1 MMEQEEASLSFN
13 SAAPAKEEKSAFEKA
28 LKARFKPDTVTQIL
42 DTLEKMQIPLPQ
54 DDTQYLT
61 SQEGVLIFSNRHGVM
76 LRIEKE
82 WGGIPD
88 DEGFLIGTAVRANDS
103 AWMLQPL
110 GAVKTGE
117 AVVEIIPGIHY
128 ESNDAE
134 SRKLYWKMWAD
145 GYSYWDDRID
155 NIGRLPKLPGPD
167 VAVIVDRLAA
177 SQLHSGLEAARRA
190 LEVLKGERNLYKYRS
205 PIRVEPSPNSDL
217 RQEWDQMVEEV
228 LKRKPS
234 IEGASKYDVESYEAF
249 KRDYKSF
256 WPDGQKAPDFVL
268 SEDKRL
274 MLHRTMSLLVADML
288 KGNTKSREALGAED
302 PQEILWGDLKKAFQD
317 AWPNPQKMGEFWTKV
332 LAAKDE
338 GRLVTGWNEL
348 HSNDPYNK
356 TTKAQQAA
364 AAYAELS
371 EAIGGR
377 AKVLDGGRRQATP
390 DLA

>member
-1 MMEQEEASLSFN
+1 MMEEKDAPLPFNDAAS
-13 SAAPAKEEKSAFEKA
+13 AKEEPTAFEKA
-28 LKARFKPDTVTQIL
+28 LKARFKPGTVKEIINTI
-42 DTLEKMQIPLPQ
+42 EKLQVPLPR
-54 DDTQYLT
+54 DDTQFLT

-128 ESNDAE
+128 EKNDAE
-134 SRKLYWKMWAD
+134 SRRLYWKMWSD
-145 GYSYWDDRID
+145 GYTYWDDRID

-177 SQLHSGLEAARRA
+177 TPLSSGVEAARRA
-190 LEVLKGERNLYKYRS
+190 LEILKGEKNLYKYRS
-205 PIRVEPSPNSDL
+205 PIRVEPSPNAEL
-217 RQEWDQMVEEV
+217 KQEWDQLVEEV

-234 IEGASKYDVESYEAF
+234 LEGASKYDVASYEAF
-249 KRDYKSF
+249 QREYKSF

-274 MLHRTMSLLVADML
+274 MLHRTMSLLVEDM
-288 KGNTKSREALGAED
+288 KRGNVKSHEALGKDD
-302 PQEILWGDLKKAFQD
+302 PQEILWGDLKKAFQK
-317 AWPNPQKMGEFWTKV
+317 AWDDPKKIGAFWAKV

-348 HSNDPYNK
+348 KSDDPWNK
-356 TTKAQQAA
+356 TNKARQAA
-364 AAYAELS
+364 AAYEEMS
-371 EAIGGR
+371 EGI
-377 AKVLDGGRRQATP
+377 GRRGKAFRASQAASP
-390 DLA
+390 EPA